1 MIVLLSRV
9 VLVASNTCRRQ
20 TEGDG
25 RRSNLVTVEHG
36 QISRN
41 PGCLFTHSHLSL
53 FLGEVGG
60 DVFEGGSCTGPEGE
74 VTLSDL
80 QTQQIFESHFR
91 LGL

>member
-25 RRSNLVTVEHG
+25 SRSNLVTRV
-36 QISRN
+36 SRN
-41 PGCLFTHSHLSL
+41 PGCLLTHRHLSL

-74 VTLSDL
+74 ETLSDL
-80 QTQQIFESHFR
+80 QTQQIF
-91 LGL
+91 

>member
-1 MIVLLSRV
+1 MMVLLSRV

-20 TEGDG
+20 TGDG
-25 RRSNLVTVEHG
+25 RRSNLGTVEHG

-41 PGCLFTHSHLSL
+41 PGCLSTHSHLSL

-74 VTLSDL
+74 ATLSDL
-80 QTQQIFESHFR
+80 QTQQIF
-91 LGL
+91 